1 MNNSRSSRLFQS
13 NNNLLLWYTHKLS
26 NIHIYIHRKMSPIL
40 TPIWSSCVID
50 WWKWET
56 SNGMTMR
63 SKIDVYVAS
72 RERIG
77 HPAECIYRKPFEG
90 NRNGKER
97 WRRHEGLSSHWSSMI
112 YWVISLRY
120 LFFIDENLSFVPYAR
135 MCLWKCDYRSIEY
148 CSRDDKKHHQIC
160 WMTSCEQNISSDK
173 LRWRISIFFD
183 DWVQNE
189 DVKIE
194 LLYKKLSQ
202 NEVYNFKILHL
213 DKKYYHLNFQFA

>member
-1 MNNSRSSRLFQS
+1 MRNCRKFNQRNFLIVLHCLNAWIIPGPHVCFNQITIYYYDIRINSRI
-13 NNNLLLWYTHKLS
+13 Y
-26 NIHIYIHRKMSPIL
+26 IYIHRKMSPIL

-160 WMTSCEQNISSDK
+160 WMSSCEQNISSDK

-183 DWVQNE
+183 DWVQN
-189 DVKIE
+189 
-194 LLYKKLSQ
+194 
-202 NEVYNFKILHL
+202 
-213 DKKYYHLNFQFA
+213 

>member
-1 MNNSRSSRLFQS
+1 
-13 NNNLLLWYTHKLS
+13 
-26 NIHIYIHRKMSPIL
+26 MSPIL

-135 MCLWKCDYRSIEY
+135 LCLWKCDYRSIEY

-173 LRWRISIFFD
+173 LRWRISIFFLMIECKIKMWKLNCFTKSCHKMKFIILRYCI
-183 DWVQNE
+183 WVKNIKISTSSLRNWKLILSLIFCIKQN
-189 DVKIE
+189 
-194 LLYKKLSQ
+194 LAS
-202 NEVYNFKILHL
+202 
-213 DKKYYHLNFQFA
+213 